1 MTTIRPMTAADYD
14 QAAALWQA
22 AEGIGLD
29 DVDSREHIAA
39 YLARNGPMSF
49 AAIDDADGRIV
60 GAVLCGT
67 DGRRGY
73 MHHLAV
79 APTHAGQGLG
89 RSLCQACLDALG
101 RAGIRKCHIFVFARN
116 VKARNFYAATG
127 WELREDLMVMSKE
140 T

>member
-1 MTTIRPMTAADYD
+1 MTADDCDRVIAFWR
-14 QAAALWQA
+14 AS
-22 AEGIGLD
+22 EGMGLD
-29 DVDSREHIAA
+29 DDVDAPEQIAA

-49 AAIDDADGRIV
+49 VAVDAADGAVV

-79 APTHAGQGLG
+79 APAHAGQGLG
-89 RSLCQACLDALG
+89 RSLCQHCLDALG
-101 RAGIRKCHIFVFARN
+101 RAGIRKCHVFVFARN
-116 VKARNFYAATG
+116 IQARNFYAATG
-127 WELREDLMVMSKE
+127 WQLREDLMIVSKD